1 MCTCAFQSSSL
12 LLVLVLALWRAV
24 SVCDHT
30 LLQAHLQHSFI
41 YIPWCYSPCQA
52 GPGSEPQTPHWL
64 SQSRTGKTTH
74 GPQVSLHLISKENI
88 GSLNSLH
95 SHVLDHACWR
105 SCQPLG
111 RSLLE
116 PRGPGEE
123 SRPRYDGERT
133 IWLLSVLLCVGCR
146 CYLPF
151 LVS

>member
-1 MCTCAFQSSSL
+1 MCVSKLISS
-12 LLVLVLALWRAV
+12 AGV
-24 SVCDHT
+24 SVGPCVTTHSSRPICST
-30 LLQAHLQHSFI
+30 LLFTYRGATPHAKLARA
-41 YIPWCYSPCQA
+41 PNPRL
-52 GPGSEPQTPHWL
+52 PHWL